1 MACCGSQRAALRGGR
16 ESVGAA
22 AEAAGAPFLPRA
34 NEFEFI
40 GAGEFEIAG
49 PLTGKL
55 YTFRGRGARV
65 RVEASDVASF
75 VSIPNLRRIP

>member
-1 MACCGSQRAALRGGR
+1 MACCGSQRAALRGTGG
-16 ESVGAA
+16 SVGA

-34 NEFEFI
+34 NEFEYT
-40 GAGEFEIAG
+40 GTGEFEITG

-65 RVEASDVASF
+65 RVEPSDVASF

>member
-1 MACCGSQRAALRGGR
+1 MACCGGQRAALRAGS
-16 ESVGAA
+16 SVGAA

-34 NEFEFI
+34 NEFEYL
-40 GAGEFEIAG
+40 GTGDFEITG
-49 PLTGKL
+49 PLTGKR
-55 YTFRGRGARV
+55 YFFRSRGARV